1 MYWKTKLFGI
11 SLTLITILVIN
22 SFSQSGRGRPP
33 APPPPKPSP
42 KSGSPATAVLNIPD
56 GGKLV
61 KQDIEGVTSRFIL
74 KNGLTLIIRERHSA
88 PLFSASVTV
97 KAGSVDEPD
106 EMAGILR
113 VVQQMVLLGTAK
125 RPGAAI
131 DKEVARL
138 GGVLNSSVSYD
149 HSSIN
154 ITAPAESYQSVV
166 ELLGD
171 IIQHPAFKNED
182 VKKAANLAMIESRRL
197 SDRPETGATEGLFAA
212 AFTANRLKRGSEIS
226 EAFLATLTREQILD
240 FYQHFYHPANTVVTV
255 TGDLF
260 MLNALGQLQLRFG
273 DYKRTGPAKPATQAA
288 PAEKP
293 PAEKPAAR
301 QPSLADTAVSVLTK
315 PSPFSPNP
323 EEPPQDKLLYGNS
336 RADIGQTIITLGY
349 RTPLL
354 KPDKEGLKELA
365 TLQMLAAV
373 LGLGKSSRLYQGLR
387 EGATTRDEISIT
399 SKISADFR
407 LLPNAG
413 MLIITMYIDPDR
425 IDRAEVEL
433 FNEIE
438 RFRRQLISDG
448 ELQRAKVMLEKRYYD
463 TVSLLELETEAIA
476 AYQVKLDDYRLLDT
490 NFARVRTVTAQEIQQ
505 AAAKY
510 LTITN
515 ASIHEYEPVNAAPRT
530 FTQEKYAEL
539 IATLVPISGQAIKPT
554 EIKKSPVLKT
564 FDQGAERSQFSEGQN
579 IIVASVPLPIKD
591 YSVLRGPKSYVRE
604 DKGQPKLAVGIFFQ
618 GGRLIEDRSTSGM
631 TELMLRTMLK
641 STTTR
646 KADLIALEL
655 ESYGGEIRIV
665 NEPDLFG
672 LTLDVLS
679 RNAESAV
686 KLLLDIVENP
696 FFDKDEIVRER
707 DALLERAFEAR
718 DDPEIQANQLM
729 WASLFPDHP
738 YGLPRYGLAEVIKS
752 ATDEKIEAWHGK
764 TIRRQFPL
772 VVIVGDTD
780 GSALISRVFSDGLRR
795 GELDKT
801 IKANLPP
808 APGAPQDKVEQRL
821 RKLST
826 QSIGFRSPGQ
836 SPGGSSDLYAYDLL
850 VNSLGA
856 GRLIEELRDIKG
868 LTASV
873 LVRPEHRLASGAF
886 YVQFS
891 TLPGDEQRARDLVLA
906 ELQKF
911 AGGAITDEE
920 FEQAR
925 NYAVGRY
932 AIDLQSHTNRAIE
945 YAQAVISDRKAS
957 DVEAQPDLIRAVKK
971 ADLTRIAGSLIKI
984 NQPGRGVVR
993 ASK

>member
-1 MYWKTKLFGI
+1 MYRMYRKTRPLGI
-11 SLTLITILVIN
+11 SLFLILLLVIN
-22 SFSQSGRGRPP
+22 SFSQSGRGRPT
-33 APPPPKPSP
+33 APPPQPKPTP
-42 KSGSPATAVLNIPD
+42 KTPAATVLGIPE

-61 KQDIEGVTSRFIL
+61 KQDLEGVTSRFIL

-88 PLFSASVTV
+88 PLFSASVTI

-106 EMAGILR
+106 DMAGILR
-113 VVQQMVLLGTAK
+113 VVQQMILLGTAK

-138 GGVLNSSVSYD
+138 GGTLTSSVSYN
-149 HSSIN
+149 HTSFN
-154 ITAPAESYQSVV
+154 IIAPAESYQPVV

-171 IIQHPAFKNED
+171 MIQHPAIKNED
-182 VKKAANLAMIESRRL
+182 VKKAANLAIIESRRL
-197 SDRPETGATEGLFAA
+197 RDRPQTAAVEGLFAA
-212 AFTANRLKRGSEIS
+212 AFTTNRLKRGSDIS
-226 EAFLATLTREQILD
+226 ETFLSTITREQILE
-240 FYQHFYHPANTVVTV
+240 FYQHFYHPANTIVTV

-273 DYKRTGPAKPATQAA
+273 DFKRTGPVKPANPAGT
-288 PAEKP
+288 AEKT
-293 PAEKPAAR
+293 AAR
-301 QPSLADTAVSVLTK
+301 QPSLAETAVSVLTK
-315 PSPFSPNP
+315 PDPFAPNP
-323 EEPPQDKLLYGNS
+323 EEPPQDKLLYANS
-336 RADIGQTIITLGY
+336 RADIGQSIITIGY
-349 RTPLL
+349 RTPLM

-365 TLQMLAAV
+365 TMQMLAAV
-373 LGLGKSSRLYQGLR
+373 LGLGNSSRLHQGLR
-387 EGATTRDEISIT
+387 EGVTTREGINVAN
-399 SKISADFR
+399 KIGAEFQ

-413 MLIITMYIDPDR
+413 MLIVTMYIDPDR
-425 IDRAEVEL
+425 IDRAEVEY

-448 ELQRAKVMLEKRYYD
+448 ELQRARVMLEKRYYD
-463 TVSLLELETEAIA
+463 TVSLLEVETEAIA
-476 AYQVKLDDYRLLDT
+476 EYQMQMNDYRLLDS
-490 NFARVRTVTAQEIQQ
+490 NFARVRTVTAQDIQQ
-505 AAAKY
+505 LAAKY
-510 LTITN
+510 LTTTN
-515 ASIHEYEPVNAAPRT
+515 ATIHEYEPVNASPRT
-530 FTQEKYAEL
+530 FTQDKYAEL
-539 IATLVPISGQAIKPT
+539 IATLVPTSGQPIKPT
-554 EIKKSPVLKT
+554 EIKRSPVLKT
-564 FDQGAERSQFSEGQN
+564 FDQGAERGQANEGQN

-591 YSVLRGPKSYVRE
+591 YSVLRGPRSYVRE
-604 DKGQPKLAVGIFFQ
+604 DKGLPKLAVGIFFQ
-618 GGRLIEDRSTSGM
+618 GGRLIEDRTTSGM

-655 ESYGGEIRIV
+655 ESYGGDIHIV

-686 KLLLDIVENP
+686 KLLLDIIENP
-696 FFDKDEIVRER
+696 FFDKDEIARER
-707 DALLERAFEAR
+707 NALLAQAIEAR
-718 DDPEIQANQLM
+718 DDPEERSEQLM

-752 ATDEKIEAWHGK
+752 VTDEKIEAWHGK

-780 GSALISRVFSDGLRR
+780 GSALVSRVFSDGLRR

-808 APGAPQDKVEQRL
+808 APGAPQEKVEQRI
-821 RKLST
+821 RKITT

-836 SPGGSSDLYAYDLL
+836 SPGGSTDLYAYDLL
-850 VNSLGA
+850 VEALGS
-856 GRLIEELRDIKG
+856 GKLIEGLRDRQGI
-868 LTASV
+868 TASV
-873 LVRPEHRLASGAF
+873 LVKPEHRLASGAF
-886 YVQFS
+886 YAQFS
-891 TLPGDEQRARDLVLA
+891 TLPGDEQRANEILLA
-906 ELQKF
+906 ELQKV
-911 AGGAITDEE
+911 AGGTVTDEE

-925 NYAVGRY
+925 NFAVGSY
-932 AIDLQSHTNRAIE
+932 AIELQSHAIRAVE
-945 YAQAVISDRKAS
+945 YAQAIISDRKAS

-971 ADLTRIAGSLIKI
+971 TDLTRIATSLIKI

>member
-1 MYWKTKLFGI
+1 MYRKTRLFGI
-11 SLTLITILVIN
+11 SLFLITLLVIN

-42 KSGSPATAVLNIPD
+42 KTAPATTALGIPD

-106 EMAGILR
+106 DMAGILR

-138 GGVLNSSVSYD
+138 GGVLTSSVSYD
-149 HSSIN
+149 HSSFN
-154 ITAPAESYQSVV
+154 ITAPTESYKSIV

-171 IIQHPAFKNED
+171 IIQHPEFKNEN
-182 VKKAANLAMIESRRL
+182 VKIAANLAMIESRRL
-197 SDRPETGATEGLFAA
+197 RDRPEIAATENLFSA

-226 EAFLATLTREQILD
+226 ETFLSTVTREQILD
-240 FYQHFYHPANTVVTV
+240 FYQHYYHPANTIVTV

-273 DYKRTGPAKPATQAA
+273 DYKRVKPANPAGTAEKA
-288 PAEKP
+288 PA
-293 PAEKPAAR
+293 R
-301 QPSLADTAVSVLTK
+301 QASLSDTAVSVLTK

-323 EEPPQDKLLYGNS
+323 EEPPQDKLLYANS
-336 RADIGQTIITLGY
+336 RADIGQTIITIGY

-365 TLQMLAAV
+365 TMQMLAAV
-373 LGLGKSSRLYQGLR
+373 LGLGNSSRLHQGLR
-387 EGATTRDEISIT
+387 EGATTREGISIT
-399 SKISADFR
+399 SKVSAEFR

-413 MLIITMYIDPDR
+413 MLIVTMYIDPDR

-448 ELQRAKVMLEKRYYD
+448 ELQRARVMLEKRYYD

-476 AYQVKLDDYRLLDT
+476 NYQAQLDDYRLLDT
-490 NFARVRTVTAQEIQQ
+490 NLSRIRTVTAQDIQQ
-505 AAAKY
+505 VAAKY

-515 ASIHEYEPVNAAPRT
+515 TSIHEYEPVNASPRT

-539 IATLVPISGQAIKPT
+539 IATLVPVSGQAIKPT
-554 EIKKSPVLKT
+554 EIKKSPALKT
-564 FDQGAERSQFSEGQN
+564 FDQGAERSQFSESQN

-591 YSVLRGPKSYVRE
+591 YSVLRGPRSYVRE

-641 STTTR
+641 STSTR
-646 KADLIALEL
+646 RADLIALEL
-655 ESYGGEIRIV
+655 ESYGGDIHIV

-686 KLLLDIVENP
+686 KLLLDIIENP
-696 FFDKDEIVRER
+696 FFDKDEIARER
-707 DALLERAFEAR
+707 DALLARAIEAR

-752 ATDEKIEAWHGK
+752 VTDEKIEAWHGK

-808 APGAPQDKVEQRL
+808 APGAPQDKVEQRI
-821 RKLST
+821 RKLT
-826 QSIGFRSPGQ
+826 AQSIGFRSPGQ
-836 SPGGSSDLYAYDLL
+836 APGGSSDLYAYDLL
-850 VNSLGA
+850 VNRLGA
-856 GRLIEELRDIKG
+856 GKLIEGLRDRQG
-868 LTASV
+868 MTASV

-886 YVQFS
+886 YAQFS
-891 TLPGDEQRARDLVLA
+891 TLPGDEQRANDLVLA
-906 ELQKF
+906 ELQKV
-911 AGGAITDEE
+911 ANGTITDEE

-925 NYAVGRY
+925 NFAVGRY
-932 AIDLQSHTNRAIE
+932 AIELQSHVNRAIE

-971 ADLTRIAGSLIKI
+971 TDLTRIAGSLIKI
-984 NQPGRGVVR
+984 NQAGRGVVR